1 MMKFLLLLLII
12 PLSLLFGRENPFF
25 PVDSVEAMPL
35 TSNQIE
41 KAPPLKR
48 ATIVLPST
56 ARTLESVTV
65 EYTKL
70 DGSIGTK
77 KIQLHNSVDW
87 HLPLFISQN
96 YGASPEVSRVINKKV
111 SNKSVTKQLF
121 KKVAALPFIK
131 FYADAKELKVLT
143 KDKLLRS
150 FLLVKPH
157 RIVCD
162 FKRQTDI
169 RSYIKHLP
177 KPYLFKEI
185 RVGTHKGYYRV
196 VIELDGYYQYKVKK
210 IKSGYIFTLR

>member
-1 MMKFLLLLLII
+1 MIKFIFLFSFLSVLLIA
-12 PLSLLFGRENPFF
+12 RENPFF
-25 PVDSVEAMPL
+25 PSSGETDMPI
-35 TSNQIE
+35 TSNQVNRLE
-41 KAPPLKR
+41 PLKR
-48 ATIVLPST
+48 ATLTLPST

-65 EYTKL
+65 EYTNL

-77 KIQLHNSVDW
+77 KIQLHNAIDW

-96 YGASPEVSRVINKKV
+96 YGASPEVPKLVSKKGIK
-111 SNKSVTKQLF
+111 KSVHKPVYKQI
-121 KKVAALPFIK
+121 VVLPFIK

-143 KDKLLRS
+143 KDKLLRN

-162 FKRQTDI
+162 FARQTDI
-169 RSYIKHLP
+169 RSYVKHLP

-196 VIELDGYYQYKVKK
+196 VIELDGYYQYKVEKTAV
-210 IKSGYIFTLR
+210 GYLFTLL